1 MKTPSLRWKSLDAM
15 KALCVLAMVTFHSIF
30 WLLTFDDQSFISK
43 DILMFQ
49 SSTNPFLIILSFVA
63 IFGLLPPMI
72 PMTAGAALR
81 FHLRKW
87 WTAGFSKM
95 NGKYPWNIL
104 IKRTFFIVAIGFIL
118 NLLAWGLDDLFSW
131 DVLFFIAFSFLLITI
146 ISKFLSIYV
155 LMTISIAGIL
165 ITPYVRKIFLNFDEF
180 YMGVILTGDLMGDH
194 FWPIFPWIFLVI
206 FGFVLAHL
214 YLTLNRKNFQ
224 KSLLISG
231 SILIGFAVISGKLLF
246 EMDDL
251 N

>member
-1 MKTPSLRWKSLDAM
+1 MKTHSLRWKSLDAM

-87 WTAGFSKM
+87 WTTGFSKM

-104 IKRTFFIVAIGFIL
+104 IKKSTNREIINNIV
-118 NLLAWGLDDLFSW
+118 NL
-131 DVLFFIAFSFLLITI
+131 
-146 ISKFLSIYV
+146 
-155 LMTISIAGIL
+155 
-165 ITPYVRKIFLNFDEF
+165 
-180 YMGVILTGDLMGDH
+180 
-194 FWPIFPWIFLVI
+194 
-206 FGFVLAHL
+206 
-214 YLTLNRKNFQ
+214 
-224 KSLLISG
+224 
-231 SILIGFAVISGKLLF
+231 
-246 EMDDL
+246 
-251 N
+251 